1 LSYTIQAFHQ
11 GKQGKYFIVHDH
23 TLQFDGFSTSFQPE
37 IVMKKIAIASD
48 HGGFELK
55 ESIIAQLLNTGWEVD
70 DLGPHSGDSV
80 DYPDYGIKL
89 AEEIADKKVQ
99 RGIVICGT
107 GIGMSIVVNRF
118 PGIRGTLCSDLFTAK
133 LCREHNDSNILI
145 LGGRVIGKGLA
156 AEIVDTWLNTP
167 FEGGRHQRR
176 LDKINQIDASLKSKE
191 NL

>member
-1 LSYTIQAFHQ
+1 
-11 GKQGKYFIVHDH
+11 
-23 TLQFDGFSTSFQPE
+23 
-37 IVMKKIAIASD
+37 M
-48 HGGFELK
+48 
-55 ESIIAQLLNTGWEVD
+55 D

-89 AEEIADKKVQ
+89 AEAVAEKRVQ

-107 GIGMSIVVNRF
+107 GIGMSIVVNRY

-145 LGGRVIGKGLA
+145 MGGRVIGKGLA
-156 AEIVDTWLNTP
+156 AEIVNTWLNTP

-176 LDKINQIDASLKSKE
+176 LDKINQIDASLKTKGHR
-191 NL
+191 

>member
-1 LSYTIQAFHQ
+1 
-11 GKQGKYFIVHDH
+11 
-23 TLQFDGFSTSFQPE
+23 
-37 IVMKKIAIASD
+37 MKKIGLASD
-48 HGGFELK
+48 HGGFDLK
-55 ESIIAQLLNTGWEVD
+55 ESVIAHLLNTGWEVD

-89 AEEIADKKVQ
+89 AEAVAEKKVQ

-107 GIGMSIVVNRF
+107 GIGMSIVVNRY

-145 LGGRVIGKGLA
+145 MGGRVIGKGLA
-156 AEIVDTWLNTP
+156 AEIVNTWLNTP

-176 LDKINQIDASLKSKE
+176 LDKINQIDASLKTKG

>member
-1 LSYTIQAFHQ
+1 
-11 GKQGKYFIVHDH
+11 
-23 TLQFDGFSTSFQPE
+23 
-37 IVMKKIAIASD
+37 MKKIAIASD
-48 HGGFELK
+48 HGGFDLK
-55 ESIIAQLLNTGWEVD
+55 ESIIAQLLKAGWEVD
-70 DLGPHSGDSV
+70 DLGPYSGDSV
-80 DYPDYGIKL
+80 DYPDFGIKL
-89 AEEIADKKVQ
+89 AEEVSGGKVE

-133 LCREHNDSNILI
+133 LCREHNDSNILVM
-145 LGGRVIGKGLA
+145 GGRVTSKGLA
-156 AEIVDTWLNTP
+156 AEIVNTWINTP

>member
-1 LSYTIQAFHQ
+1 
-11 GKQGKYFIVHDH
+11 
-23 TLQFDGFSTSFQPE
+23 
-37 IVMKKIAIASD
+37 MKKIALASD
-48 HGGFELK
+48 HGGFDLK
-55 ESIIAQLLNTGWEVD
+55 ESVIAHLLNTGWEVD

-89 AEEIADKKVQ
+89 AEAVAEKRVQ

-107 GIGMSIVVNRF
+107 GIGMSIVVNRY
-118 PGIRGTLCSDLFTAK
+118 PGIRGTLCSDVFTAK

-145 LGGRVIGKGLA
+145 MGGRVIEKGLA
-156 AEIVDTWLNTP
+156 AEIVNTWLNTP

-176 LDKINQIDASLKSKE
+176 LDKINQIDASLKTKG